1 MAPVTLQPVPNPTAS
16 PQLPLV
22 AAAERRPRIAAAAAA
37 LTMAAAS
44 SLAAFAAPDGA
55 AGALVYALACVV
67 ALVAGWF
74 APAGA
79 AAAFA
84 VLLQIGA
91 ANEALRS
98 PLTVVGAIVLAL
110 IVALR
115 ARPRVS
121 GICVAALWYF
131 IQVDVGSG
139 VLVPVDIDTAVFV
152 ALMFATAWAGGT
164 ALRNTL
170 TTRAK
175 DSAAFQQQL
184 EEERD
189 RTVKA
194 LHGSVA
200 ASLTS
205 VVLRSEALAM
215 SSAGGAAASAQLI
228 ADDARRAM
236 QEVRAL
242 IRFMRDDDEEALQ
255 TSGTQPAAPIC
266 EALSDLADA
275 LRSHGFTVIETGLN
289 THVLG
294 DVQLGHIE
302 SVCRELRTNILKYA
316 DAKKPVI
323 VAAVRDEEAVTVA
336 VQNAIAA
343 RQRDVHMTTGIGL
356 EEAEELVRLDGAVLR
371 HGYKDDVWRSD
382 LIIPVSA
389 AGPAE

>member
-1 MAPVTLQPVPNPTAS
+1 MLLQV
-16 PQLPLV
+16 
-22 AAAERRPRIAAAAAA
+22 
-37 LTMAAAS
+37 
-44 SLAAFAAPDGA
+44 GA
-55 AGALVYALACVV
+55 AV
-67 ALVAGWF
+67 
-74 APAGA
+74 
-79 AAAFA
+79 
-84 VLLQIGA
+84 
-91 ANEALRS
+91 EALRS

-139 VLVPVDIDTAVFV
+139 VLVPVDIYTAVFV

-215 SSAGGAAASAQLI
+215 SSACLLYTSPSP
-228 ADDARRAM
+228 
-236 QEVRAL
+236 
-242 IRFMRDDDEEALQ
+242 RD
-255 TSGTQPAAPIC
+255 S
-266 EALSDLADA
+266 
-275 LRSHGFTVIETGLN
+275 
-289 THVLG
+289 
-294 DVQLGHIE
+294 
-302 SVCRELRTNILKYA
+302 
-316 DAKKPVI
+316 
-323 VAAVRDEEAVTVA
+323 
-336 VQNAIAA
+336 
-343 RQRDVHMTTGIGL
+343 
-356 EEAEELVRLDGAVLR
+356 
-371 HGYKDDVWRSD
+371 
-382 LIIPVSA
+382 
-389 AGPAE
+389 

>member
-1 MAPVTLQPVPNPTAS
+1 M
-16 PQLPLV
+16 
-22 AAAERRPRIAAAAAA
+22 AAAA
-37 LTMAAAS
+37 L
-44 SLAAFAAPDGA
+44 LAAFAAPDGA
-55 AGALVYALACVV
+55 AGLLVYTLACVV

-74 APAGA
+74 APASA
-79 AAAFA
+79 TAAFA
-84 VLLQIGA
+84 VLLQVGA
-91 ANEALRS
+91 AVEALRS

-139 VLVPVDIDTAVFV
+139 VLVPVDIYTAVFV

-200 ASLTS
+200 TSLTS

-215 SSAGGAAASAQLI
+215 SSSGQTAESAQLI

-242 IRFMRDDDEEALQ
+242 IRFMRDDAADLEGAVVNPQAPQPPRAE
-255 TSGTQPAAPIC
+255 PAAPIC
-266 EALSDLADA
+266 VALADLADA
-275 LRSHGFTVIETGLN
+275 LRSHGFSVIETGLN
-289 THVLG
+289 DHVLG
-294 DVQLGHIE
+294 GIRLGHIE
-302 SVCRELRTNILKYA
+302 SVCRELQTNILKYA
-316 DAKKPVI
+316 DAEKPVI

-336 VQNAIAA
+336 VQNAIAD

-356 EEAEELVRLDGAVLR
+356 EDAQELVRLDGAVLR
-371 HGYKDDVWRSD
+371 HGYVDDLWRSD
-382 LIIPVSA
+382 LIIPVSPT
-389 AGPAE
+389 GPAERK